1 LSIAA
6 AVLVAACTPEP
17 GGVLPLDLTFAEL
30 TVADGVVVGP
40 DGTVA
45 VLLQG
50 RGDSGLVQLRDGEV
64 VAEAPL
70 ESIALGVLPRPD
82 GGYVLV
88 LQPDG
93 DWALDIAVAPAA
105 GEGTEVQARETEP
118 RLAVENDREVAM
130 ALSPD
135 GETLYLAYTA
145 GSVDGPSQAGVAAA
159 DPDTGR
165 VLGMRALGNSR
176 YPVGVA
182 VSDDGATVSVVA
194 EGPALTTEV
203 WHLDAG
209 LAGAA
214 APVVVDGYPVAP
226 PAAGADGHLYLLADP
241 GAADGP
247 VLQRLAADADR
258 ADRVAGLPDGPY
270 EDHFALAVDDTGARA
285 VVVGRSGET
294 RRPTAVVVDLGDG
307 SVGAPVE
314 LAGPGAALAVASS
327 GDDLL
332 VAGTTGEEE
341 SRAALWSLP

>member
-1 LSIAA
+1 VA
-6 AVLVAACTPEP
+6 LVAACTPEP
-17 GGVLPLDLTFAEL
+17 LGVPAVDLTFAGL
-30 TVADGVVVGP
+30 TVADDVVVGP

-64 VAEAPL
+64 VAETPL
-70 ESIALGVLPRPD
+70 ESIALGVLPHPG

-93 DWALDIAVAPAA
+93 DWALDIGVASAV
-105 GEGTEVQARETEP
+105 GEGTDVRARETQP
-118 RLAVENDREVAM
+118 RLAVENDRGVAM

-135 GETLYLAYTA
+135 GETLYLAYTT
-145 GSVDGPSQAGVAAA
+145 GSLDGPAQAEVAAV
-159 DPDTGR
+159 DPDTGSVLGRR
-165 VLGMRALGNSR
+165 VLGDSR

-194 EGPALTTEV
+194 EGPDLATEV
-203 WHLDAG
+203 WRLDAE

-226 PAAGADGHLYLLADP
+226 PVAGPDGRLYLLTDPGADG
-241 GAADGP
+241 GP
-247 VLQRLAADADR
+247 VLQRLPAGADR
-258 ADRVAGLPDGPY
+258 AAPVAELPDGPY
-270 EDHFALAVDDTGARA
+270 EDYFALALDDTNARA

-307 SVGAPVE
+307 SVGAPVG
-314 LAGPGAALAVASS
+314 LAGPGAAFAVAPSTD
-327 GDDLL
+327 GLL
-332 VAGTTGEEE
+332 VAGTTGEQE
-341 SRAALWSLP
+341 SRAALWSLS